1 MLLALFRDWRPCL
14 QAAQVR
20 KSAFVP
26 DWDAYNPDRHQS
38 STIYMG
44 TNVQQVLL

>member
-1 MLLALFRDWRPCL
+1 MVLSLSIVTM

-26 DWDAYNPDRHQS
+26 DGSAYNPDKHQS
-38 STIYMG
+38 STVYAG
-44 TNVQQVLL
+44 TNVQQVSQR